1 MACYLGIVVIAAS
14 IRRELGDDE
23 LILRRHRA
31 ISSSRGAITDVAGR
45 RDAAI
50 AVAGVGDEEAAIGGE
65 LGVERNAHQ
74 TQHPIGEVKEQQA
87 VVIDLQGA
95 SGSASC
101 RDRRQQDL
109 AFLGGQE
116 DPGRA
121 IRVRGHAVVGAR
133 ANSLEARNFF
143 LQ

>member
-50 AVAGVGDEEAAIGGE
+50 AVQV
-65 LGVERNAHQ
+65 
-74 TQHPIGEVKEQQA
+74 
-87 VVIDLQGA
+87 
-95 SGSASC
+95 
-101 RDRRQQDL
+101 
-109 AFLGGQE
+109 
-116 DPGRA
+116 
-121 IRVRGHAVVGAR
+121 
-133 ANSLEARNFF
+133 
-143 LQ
+143 

>member
-74 TQHPIGEVKEQQA
+74 TSTRSVRSRNNRLSSLICRVPPDRPLAGTDASKILPSWVDRKTRAEPSGC
-87 VVIDLQGA
+87 GA
-95 SGSASC
+95 M
-101 RDRRQQDL
+101 L
-109 AFLGGQE
+109 L
-116 DPGRA
+116 
-121 IRVRGHAVVGAR
+121 
-133 ANSLEARNFF
+133 
-143 LQ
+143 